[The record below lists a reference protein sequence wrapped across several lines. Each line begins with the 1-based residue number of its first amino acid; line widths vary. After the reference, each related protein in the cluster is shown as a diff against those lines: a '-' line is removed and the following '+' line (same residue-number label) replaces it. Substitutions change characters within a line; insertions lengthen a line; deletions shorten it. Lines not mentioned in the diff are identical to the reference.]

1 MLNTILESLAHGL
14 LPLPWWGYL
23 LVAAVT
29 IHVTVIGVTLY
40 YHRDQAHRALD
51 LHPVL
56 RQFFRCWVWATTAMV
71 VHQWVAVHR
80 KHHAFVEQEGDPHS
94 PQLLGL
100 KRMLLDG
107 AQVYREATWDDD
119 SIAAYRHG
127 TPDDWLERH
136 VYGRHNHLGV
146 VTLLIV
152 EAILFGLPGVAI
164 WALQML
170 NMPVLASA
178 LINGVG
184 HHSGYRNFDVPDA
197 STNVTPIAFLA
208 GGEELH
214 NNHHAFPSSAKF
226 SVRRFEFDIG
236 WGYIR
241 FLSALGLAK
250 VRRTYPRP
258 SFVPRA
264 SRIDL
269 DAMRAVVTNRLHV
282 LRAYRREV
290 LMPLVRAE
298 LKRSQGGSMRRLRY
312 LFVRDSRF
320 LDRTALRDREHL
332 IHRFPQLQTVWQ
344 YRENLRAIWEDRAA
358 SNERAL
364 ERLRT
369 WCHEAEQSGIK
380 GLEEFA
386 ARLRTWRLSSSSGMT
401 NA

>member
-1 MLNTILESLAHGL
+1 MLNTILESLAHGF

-29 IHVTVIGVTLY
+29 VHVTVVGVTLY

-51 LHPVL
+51 LHPWL
-56 RQFFRCWVWATTAMV
+56 RQFFRFWVWATTAMV

-80 KHHAFVEQEGDPHS
+80 KHHAHVEREGDPHS

-100 KRMLLDG
+100 RYMLLNG
-107 AQVYREATWDDD
+107 AQVYKVAAHDREAVE
-119 SIAAYRHG
+119 AYRRG
-127 TPDDWLERH
+127 TPDDWLERNFYARFPH
-136 VYGRHNHLGV
+136 FGV
-146 VTLLIV
+146 VSLLLV
-152 EAILFGLPGVAI
+152 EALLFGLPGIAI
-164 WALQML
+164 WAVQML

-197 STNVTPIAFLA
+197 STNVVPIGFLA

-236 WGYIR
+236 WAYIR
-241 FLSALGLAK
+241 LLSALGLAR

-269 DAMRAVVTNRLHV
+269 EAMRAVVTNRLHV

-290 LMPLVRAE
+290 LMPLLRAE
-298 LKRSQGGSMRRLRY
+298 LERSGGSAPRRLRR

-320 LDRTALRDREHL
+320 LDRGALRDRQHL
-332 IHRFPQLQTVWQ
+332 INRFPQLRTVWQ
-344 YRENLRAIWEDRAA
+344 FRENLRAIWEDRAA

-364 ERLRT
+364 ERLRA
-369 WCHEAEQSGIK
+369 WCHEAEQSGIA

-386 ARLRTWRLSSSSGMT
+386 ARLRTWRLGST
-401 NA
+401 TA